1 MLKEFPSD
9 KTNGTRN
16 APFFSRVPAPNSF
29 TFNQR
34 FLYEPNHNVHLS
46 KSVGGIFHFRFRFVF
61 VKVFALVQQKSMN
74 SLTLKHYNSF
84 QN

>member
-46 KSVGGIFHFRFRFVF
+46 KSVGGRGGDFPVRFCFGSAKEHGLF
-61 VKVFALVQQKSMN
+61 DFK
-74 SLTLKHYNSF
+74 TL
-84 QN
+84 